1 MLYHLQQ
8 LFCVA
13 NILLNTGLQYRLFCT
28 VMFFVT
34 IVISIVVV
42 CMQCPPCKVFTP
54 SLIGVYQTLL
64 SEHLNFEVVYVGSDR
79 SVESFREYFSS
90 MPWLAIPFGDARIDK
105 LTNHFNVKGT
115 CSMLDVKLLQTVQV
129 FDSSV
134 DSTLL
139 QTTPHFKLQ
148 PVAALFCQCCL
159 PSSCIHAIV

>member
-1 MLYHLQQ
+1 
-8 LFCVA
+8 
-13 NILLNTGLQYRLFCT
+13 
-28 VMFFVT
+28 MFLVT

-54 SLIGVYQTLL
+54 SLISVYQTLL

-134 DSTLL
+134 DSTLDTSSFNQSL
-139 QTTPHFKLQ
+139 
-148 PVAALFCQCCL
+148 LFFANVVCL
-159 PSSCIHAIV
+159 HPAFMLLCDCMDFVIIGVLVWLSGNMTE